1 MILERFLKKLRKKSK
16 RLYRTGWDNQGE
28 IHVESIGTLGSFGSS
43 SKDKRKEVKP
53 KAVMKEL
60 LGEKAKIDLTNLD
73 QKIKVIKKRAE
84 FMEDE
89 IEIGASDERKVL
101 SWLNARKKYPRNATL
116 FCWKTTTQT
125 KIDTLLSKYQLALG
139 SISFYKRCI
148 PEEAIDEM
156 EKFTKAC
163 RKVTNTHPEIKI
175 IADKD
180 ETKKDPIVLG
190 VSPFGN
196 FFYVLGAW
204 DKEVEIMD
212 ELYG

>member
-1 MILERFLKKLRKKSK
+1 MILERFLKRLRRKSK
-16 RLYRTGWDNQGE
+16 RLFRTGWNVQGE
-28 IHVESIGTLGSFGSS
+28 IQVSSFESFGSS
-43 SKDKRKEVKP
+43 GSKDKRKEVKP

-60 LGEKAKIDLTNLD
+60 LGEKAKIDLVNLD
-73 QKIKVIKKRAE
+73 QKIKVIKKRAN

-89 IEIGASDERKVL
+89 LEIGASDERKVL
-101 SWLNARKKYPRNATL
+101 NWLEARKKYPKNGSL

-125 KIDTLLSKYQLALG
+125 KIDALLKKYKLSLG
-139 SISFYKRCI
+139 TISFYKRCI

-163 RKVTNTHPEIKI
+163 RKVTKTNPDIKI
-175 IADKD
+175 IADPD
-180 ETKKDPIVLG
+180 ETKKDPIILG